1 MGCASSSIIVVE
13 TTTSSGAASPNNEAR
28 FENPLIS
35 LTDECA
41 TVSFPQNR
49 PPPALDNDERDSGTE
64 YAYPTPGNSARSSVK
79 SRRRQASNASNSMR
93 STPCGLDMDRVSQQ
107 LDDAIGHLQGRR

>member
-13 TTTSSGAASPNNEAR
+13 TTTSSGTASPNNEAR

-35 LTDECA
+35 FTDEC
-41 TVSFPQNR
+41 TRVSFSQNR
-49 PPPALDNDERDSGTE
+49 PPPALDHDERDSGTE
-64 YAYPTPGNSARSSVK
+64 YSYPTPGNSARSSVK
-79 SRRRQASNASNSMR
+79 SRRRQASTSLH
-93 STPCGLDMDRVSQQ
+93 STPCGLDIDRVAQQ